1 MPMSTFNKKIVF
13 TISTFMIFLVVMIG
27 TEIGLRAL
35 YPELRPPFVTEVSY
49 DGIQWYQI
57 NRSFLK
63 KYFSSHDYIVPEFKP
78 SLFRKEKSPDTFRI
92 LCIGESSMFG
102 VPYQM
107 TSTIPGIVRKQLRHL
122 YPEKEIE
129 VINLGASAINTNVIL
144 DFSSE
149 LLSFQPDLV
158 LLYAGHNEFYG
169 PDGVGA
175 SFLERQFSFL
185 TPLKYSLRDLA
196 IFELLRS
203 KLMDSG
209 SRPDAGEGMTLMQQ
223 VSQNNKVSLRSHDAK
238 RIFVRFESNLK
249 SLIEIYRARHIP
261 IVVSDVT
268 SNLTFPPFSSASDQ
282 WGVNEKKNLR
292 DAEALAASGNYEA
305 ALNALHTAEALDSTD
320 ARVNFLLGTVTA
332 AEGKFQEAKRFL
344 VAAKDNDLLKFR
356 APERINAIIK
366 EVCATE
372 HVPCISSDS
381 LFASQSRNGIA
392 GNELFWEHLHPTPIG
407 YYRIANLYVREIE
420 KQKYLFARYH
430 EPRSTQLLPFDTDS
444 LSICWLDLAYGDISI
459 RNLTNKWPFNN
470 YSVTPI
476 VMASADSELQRI
488 AAEVY
493 GQKIVWDMGCYES
506 AQYFWK
512 KGRRREAITTY
523 EALLED
529 YPYNFYTHYLLASI
543 LTRQNMLDEAVRH
556 YTISIS
562 SNPNY
567 PYSRLELALI
577 QINMGQFDQAIA
589 HLTKAAE
596 LTSDGENPLLKA
608 NEYYGLAVAY
618 ANKKELQKAISFV
631 DASLKIN
638 PAYHDALLLR
648 SKIVAATR

>member
-1 MPMSTFNKKIVF
+1 MTTLKKKIVF
-13 TISTFMIFLVVMIG
+13 AISTFLIFLLIMIG
-27 TEIGLRAL
+27 IEIGLRVL
-35 YPELRPPFVTEVSY
+35 YPDLRPPLVTEVSY

-57 NRSFLK
+57 NRSYLR

-78 SLFRKEKSPDTFRI
+78 TLFRKEKTPDTFRI

-122 YPEKEIE
+122 YPGKEIE

-144 DFSSE
+144 DVSREF
-149 LLSFQPDLV
+149 LSFQLDLV

-175 SFLERQFSFL
+175 SFLERQFPFL

-203 KLMDSG
+203 ILVDNS
-209 SRPDAGEGMTLMQQ
+209 SRPNAGEDMTLMQQ
-223 VSQNNKVSLRSHDAK
+223 VSQNNKVSLHSQDAD

-268 SNLTFPPFSSASDQ
+268 SNLTFPPFSSTSDQ
-282 WGVNEKKNLR
+282 WGGNEKKHLR
-292 DAEALAASGNYEA
+292 DAEALTASGNFEA
-305 ALNALHTAEALDSTD
+305 ALSALHNAAALDSTD
-320 ARVNFLLGTVTA
+320 ARVNFLLGIVFA
-332 AEGKFQEAKRFL
+332 AKGNFQEAKRFL
-344 VAAKDNDLLKFR
+344 VAARDNDLLKFR

-366 EVCATE
+366 EVCARE
-372 HVPCISSDS
+372 LVPCISSDS
-381 LFASQSRNGIA
+381 LFESQSRNGIS
-392 GNELFWEHLHPTPIG
+392 GNELFWEHLHPTPKG
-407 YYRIANLYVREIE
+407 YYQIADLYVREIE
-420 KQKYLFARYH
+420 KQKYLSSRGH
-430 EPRSTQLLPFDTDS
+430 ESSSTQLLPFNTDS

-476 VMASADSELQRI
+476 VMASADAELQRI

-512 KGRRREAITTY
+512 KGRMREAITTY

-543 LTRQNMLDEAVRH
+543 LTRQKMLDDAVRH
-556 YTISIS
+556 YAISIS
-562 SNPNY
+562 SNPKY

-577 QINMGQFDQAIA
+577 QINMGQFDEAIG
-589 HLTKAAE
+589 HLTKAVE
-596 LTSDGENPLLKA
+596 LTADGENPLLKA
-608 NEYYGLAVAY
+608 NAYYGLAVAY
-618 ANKKELQKAISFV
+618 ANKKEFQKAISFV

-638 PAYHDALLLR
+638 PTYSDALLLR
-648 SKIVAATR
+648 SKIIVAAR

>member
-1 MPMSTFNKKIVF
+1 MTTFKKKIVF
-13 TISTFMIFLVVMIG
+13 AISTFLLFLFLLIG
-27 TEIGLRAL
+27 IEIGLRAL
-35 YPELRPPFVTEVSY
+35 YPELLPPLVTEVSY

-57 NRSFLK
+57 NRSFLR

-78 SLFRKEKSPDTFRI
+78 TLFRKEKTPDTFRI

-122 YPEKEIE
+122 YPGKEIE

-144 DFSSE
+144 DFSRDF
-149 LLSFQPDLV
+149 LSFEPDLV

-175 SFLERQFSFL
+175 SFLEKQFSFL
-185 TPLKYSLRDLA
+185 TPLKYSLGDLA
-196 IFELLRS
+196 IVEFLRA
-203 KLMDSG
+203 KLMDNG
-209 SRPDAGEGMTLMQQ
+209 SRPSPGEDMTLMQQ
-223 VSQNNKVSLRSHDAK
+223 VSQRNKVPLHSQDAE

-249 SLIEIYRARHIP
+249 SLIEIFRTRHIP
-261 IVVSDVT
+261 IIISDVT
-268 SNLTFPPFSSASDQ
+268 SNLTFPPFSSVSDQ
-282 WGVNEKKNLR
+282 WIGNEKKNLG
-292 DAEALAASGNYEA
+292 DAETLTASGKFEEA
-305 ALNALHTAEALDSTD
+305 LSALRNASALDSTD
-320 ARVNFLLGTVTA
+320 ARVNYLLGMVSA
-332 AEGKFQEAKRFL
+332 AKGNFQEAKRFL
-344 VAAKDNDLLKFR
+344 IAAKDNDLLKFR
-356 APERINAIIK
+356 APNRINSIIK
-366 EVCATE
+366 DVCARE

-381 LFASQSRNGIA
+381 LFASLSKNGIT

-407 YYRIANLYVREIE
+407 YYQIANLYVREIE
-420 KQKYLFARYH
+420 KEKYLSSRNLGAS
-430 EPRSTQLLPFDTDS
+430 STPLLPFNADS

-476 VMASADSELQRI
+476 VMDAADTELQQI

-512 KGRRREAITTY
+512 KGQRREAMTTY

-543 LTRQNMLDEAVRH
+543 LTRQNMLDEAVKQ
-556 YTISIS
+556 YDMSIS
-562 SNPNY
+562 SNPKY
-567 PYSRLELALI
+567 PYSHVEIALI
-577 QINMGQFDQAIA
+577 QINMGKFDDAIG
-589 HLTKAAE
+589 HLTKATE
-596 LTSDGENPLLKA
+596 LTADGEKPLLRA
-608 NEYYGLAVAY
+608 NAYYGLAVAY
-618 ANKKELQKAISFV
+618 ANKKEFQRAISFV
-631 DASLKIN
+631 DASLKIY
-638 PAYHDALLLR
+638 PAYNDALVLR
-648 SKIVAATR
+648 TKIVAAMR